1 MAGEE
6 ELDPA
11 ECARLMERD
20 WAADSGG
27 RGFIERKQ
35 VKDAWFQIADLHTS
49 EVSPSQYAAW
59 LRQTLDDLAALH
71 AGAFGR
77 GTPGTVENGPSWRR
91 HAWPPRPP
99 WTASEGSGP
108 PSALGRRG
116 RRGRC
121 PKIPTVSPRPDLIR
135 PGCMQACAC
144 GSGNRTARS
153 SRTPR

>member
-27 RGFIERKQ
+27 RGFIERAQ
-35 VKDAWFQIADLHTS
+35 ITDAWFQLADLHTS
-49 EVSPSQYAAW
+49 EVSASQYAGW

-77 GTPGTVENGPSWRR
+77 GTARTVEKRPLLAAPCLATAASSDRIGRLGACPR
-91 HAWPPRPP
+91 H
-99 WTASEGSGP
+99 S
-108 PSALGRRG
+108 
-116 RRGRC
+116 
-121 PKIPTVSPRPDLIR
+121 
-135 PGCMQACAC
+135 
-144 GSGNRTARS
+144 
-153 SRTPR
+153 